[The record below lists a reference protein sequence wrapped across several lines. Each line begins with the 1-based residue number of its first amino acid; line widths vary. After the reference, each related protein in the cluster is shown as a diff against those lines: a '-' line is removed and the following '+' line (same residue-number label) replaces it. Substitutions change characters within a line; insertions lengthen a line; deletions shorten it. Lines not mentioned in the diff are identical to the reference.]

1 MKMDIRVDQIDRP
14 VSNLQNPLT
23 LTSMKTEIPKYTI
36 LQAGYTTEVGFTLQL
51 ENEIRFLNVHHIAV
65 LSILSI
71 IRS

>member
-1 MKMDIRVDQIDRP
+1 MDIKVDQIDRP
-14 VSNLQNPLT
+14 VFENPLT
-23 LTSMKTEIPKYTI
+23 LTSMKTEIPKYKI

-51 ENEIRFLNVHHIAV
+51 ENEIRFLNMHHIAV

>member
-23 LTSMKTEIPKYTI
+23 LTSMKTEIPKHII

>member
-1 MKMDIRVDQIDRP
+1 MDIRVDQIDRP

-23 LTSMKTEIPKYTI
+23 LTSMKTEIPKHII

-51 ENEIRFLNVHHIAV
+51 ENEIRFLNMHHIAV